1 MATLNKNPIYN
12 LSAVLRETGL
22 KADLVRAWERR
33 YNLPNPQRSAGGH
46 RMYSHYDIETLKWL
60 KEKQAQGLSIRNAVE
75 LWRSEEQLGR
85 DPLVQGEDGGETGKV
100 IESINREVLSGLRQ
114 RWIDACLNFDNAAAE
129 DALNQAFAVHPVES
143 VIGELLQSGLREI
156 GQGWLNGRHSVQQE
170 HFASALVERRLQT
183 LLTLTPAPT
192 RPQTVLLGC
201 PPDEMH
207 SLPVTVLHLF
217 LRRRGFN
224 VIYLGANI
232 PLDQLVATSL
242 ELAPGLII
250 LAAQTIR
257 TAANLLEAC
266 NVLQSTGI
274 PLAYG
279 GLILNRVPA
288 LREIIPAH
296 FLGEDLHAAA
306 EKAESLLQHGKAEAL
321 KASKTNP
328 YHSFVGRFIEKRAAI
343 EYAVQ
348 EHLAAL
354 GLSPEHITEA
364 NQFFSTSL
372 LAALK
377 LGDPAYLE
385 TDLDWVSQLLVGRN
399 IHGAHL
405 KEFLKIY
412 SSLLSE
418 QLGGEVAAV
427 TKWIDTIIEK
437 LNS

>member
-1 MATLNKNPIYN
+1 MATLSKNPIYN

-46 RMYSHYDIETLKWL
+46 RLYSQYDIETLKWL
-60 KEKQAQGLSIRNAVE
+60 KEKQAQGLSISNAVE
-75 LWRSEEQLGR
+75 LWRTEEQLGR
-85 DPLVQGEDGGETGKV
+85 DPLARGEDGGQVEKE
-100 IESINREVLSGLRQ
+100 IESANDEVLPKLRQ
-114 RWIDACLNFDNAAAE
+114 RWIDACLNFGNAAAE
-129 DALNQAFAVHPVES
+129 DALTQAFAVHPVEMVVS
-143 VIGELLQSGLREI
+143 EVLQSGLREI
-156 GQGWLNGRHSVQQE
+156 GQGWLSGRYSVQQE
-170 HFASALVERRLQT
+170 HFASALAERRLLT
-183 LLTLTPAPT
+183 LLTLTPPPT

-201 PPDEMH
+201 PSDEMH

-224 VIYLGANI
+224 VVYLGANI
-232 PLDQLVATSL
+232 PLDQLVATSV

-257 TAANLLEAC
+257 TAANLLEVC

-279 GLILNRVPA
+279 GLIFNRVPA
-288 LREIIPAH
+288 LRESIPAH

-306 EKAESLLQHGKAEAL
+306 EKAESLLLHSKAEVV
-321 KASKTNP
+321 KASTINP
-328 YHSFVGRFIEKRAAI
+328 YHSLASRFLGKRAAV
-343 EYAVQ
+343 EFSAQ

-354 GLSPEHITEA
+354 GLPIEHITAA
-364 NQFFSTSL
+364 NHFFSTSL

-385 TDLDWVSQLLVGRN
+385 TDLDWVRLLLDGRN
-399 IHGAHL
+399 IQGTYL
-405 KEFLKIY
+405 KEYLKTY
-412 SSLLSE
+412 GAFMGEYLGSE
-418 QLGGEVAAV
+418 AAAV
-427 TKWIDTIIEK
+427 SGWLNRYAEK
-437 LNS
+437 LT